1 MKLNRIVRRLY
12 LNKSE
17 KELLSGF
24 IDLWIEL
31 DPTII
36 SGWNSAFFDMP
47 YLYNRIRLVCGEEV
61 ALYLSPIR
69 KVNYNEYKKR
79 IQ

>member
-1 MKLNRIVRRLY
+1 MLIRKLFLIQ
-12 LNKSE
+12 LNKIY
-17 KELLSGF
+17 LSGF
-24 IDLWIEL
+24 LDIWIEL

-69 KVNYNEYKKR
+69 KVN
-79 IQ
+79 I